1 MGVLIRGGG
10 MGWRRVRPGQT
21 ALGGT
26 GQQQAKAKS
35 LFHVRLRVTGL
46 QADGQAAAQR
56 RRRGGRVYKEA
67 VKDTSEEKGS
77 VQDAGGG
84 IEVSGCSVSA
94 CCNGERD

>member
-1 MGVLIRGGG
+1 

-35 LFHVRLRVTGL
+35 LFHVRRVTGS
-46 QADGQAAAQR
+46 QADGQAR
-56 RRRGGRVYKEA
+56 RQQCWSDRKEECSIQGGGEGYKRREG
-67 VKDTSEEKGS
+67 KGS

-84 IEVSGCSVSA
+84 IE
-94 CCNGERD
+94 